1 MIVVKGIILF
11 SIFAVCTIIGLV
23 FSKSY
28 RDRVEDLKEVRQILN
43 LLKTKIEYTY
53 EPLPKIFSDLGTE
66 FDDEVG
72 RIFKI
77 AAEKMN
83 NQDAGTAWKSAT
95 KSSKTNMKDEDIK
108 VLENFEKLLGKT
120 DINGQLSQIELIRE
134 FIDCQIE
141 KAEEEQRKNEKLYKS
156 LGAIVGLT
164 IAIIFI

>member
-1 MIVVKGIILF
+1 MIVIKGIILF

-28 RDRVEDLKEVRQILN
+28 RDRVEDLKEVKQILN

-53 EPLPKIFSDLGTE
+53 EPLPKIFSDLGVE

-72 RIFKI
+72 KIFKI
-77 AAEKMN
+77 AAFEMN
-83 NQDAGTAWKSAT
+83 EQDAGTAWKSAIE
-95 KSSKTNMKDEDIK
+95 SSKTNMKAEDLKI
-108 VLENFEKLLGKT
+108 LESLDKLLGKT
-120 DINGQLSQIELIRE
+120 DIEGQLNQIELIQN

-141 KAEEEQRKNEKLYKS
+141 KAENEQRKNEKLYKS

-164 IAIIFI
+164 IAIILI